1 MPLLVSSTIGANVDG
16 LGAFL
21 ALTAGKDSSASSAM
35 TAAPLIRAV
44 SPSIRARRWRSG
56 VPRRRKVAAGFRQSF
71 TSFLGRL
78 NNVVNGPRP
87 SAGCMPRISHDVKAE
102 NRGKSGQEQ
111 SLIDLRQRKAVV
123 P

>member
-1 MPLLVSSTIGANVDG
+1 
-16 LGAFL
+16 
-21 ALTAGKDSSASSAM
+21 
-35 TAAPLIRAV
+35 
-44 SPSIRARRWRSG
+44 
-56 VPRRRKVAAGFRQSF
+56 VAAGFRQSF